1 MPNKRLN
8 DFLEFYEKF
17 GIIAIL
23 LIELIVFSFS
33 SKNFLTAT
41 NLFIVARQISFVGI
55 AAVGMTMVL
64 LVGHIDIS
72 VGAILAF
79 SGCLSA
85 TLMTEYNL
93 PIFVAI
99 LISVV
104 ISGFFGFLTG
114 TITTLL
120 NIYSLITSL
129 AMQIIIKGFTFLMT
143 HGASVTGLSKE
154 FKYFGQGF
162 VFDVVPIPVIIMLVI
177 FLIGFIVLNKTF
189 LGRRIYSVGGNTEAA
204 RLSGI
209 HTKKVVV
216 WTFVISGVTAGIAG
230 VLMSARL
237 GVGQPSTGADFAMD
251 VLTATM
257 LGGISLQGGKGF
269 VLNALLGSFII
280 GILSNGLVMLGVLEY
295 WQWIIK
301 GLVFI
306 TAIAMSTIEARRNGA

>member
-1 MPNKRLN
+1 MLAKRPLN
-8 DFLEFYEKF
+8 FRLFYEKF
-17 GIIAIL
+17 GIIFLLLLEIAI
-23 LIELIVFSFS
+23 FSIT
-33 SKNFLTAT
+33 SKNFLTVN
-41 NLFIVARQISFVGI
+41 NLFLVARQVSFYGI

-79 SGCLSA
+79 SGCLTA

-93 PIFVAI
+93 PIYLAV
-99 LISVV
+99 LIS
-104 ISGFFGFLTG
+104 IGMSGLFGLITG
-114 TITTLL
+114 TVTTVL

-143 HGASVTGLSKE
+143 GGASVKGLPTE
-154 FKYFGQGF
+154 FKFFGQGF
-162 VFDVVPIPVIIMLVI
+162 IFQVVPVPVVIMLAI
-177 FLIGFIVLNKTF
+177 FLLGFIILNTTY
-189 LGRRIYSVGGNTEAA
+189 LGRRIYAVGGNTEAA

-209 HTKKVVV
+209 HTKSIVII
-216 WTFVISGVTAGIAG
+216 TFVISGITAGIAG
-230 VLMSARL
+230 VLMAARL

-280 GILSNGLVMLGVLEY
+280 GILTNGLVMLGVMEY

-306 TAIAMSTIEARRNGA
+306 TAVAMSSFEAKKN

>member
-1 MPNKRLN
+1 MLAKRPLN
-8 DFLEFYEKF
+8 FRLFYEKF
-17 GIIAIL
+17 GIILLLLLEIL
-23 LIELIVFSFS
+23 IFSIT
-33 SKNFLTAT
+33 SKNFLTVN
-41 NLFIVARQISFVGI
+41 NLFLVARQVSFYGI

-79 SGCLSA
+79 SGCLAA

-93 PIFVAI
+93 PIYIAV
-99 LISVV
+99 LIS
-104 ISGFFGFLTG
+104 IGMGGLFGLVTG
-114 TITTLL
+114 TVTTVL

-143 HGASVTGLSKE
+143 RGASVKGLPTE
-154 FKYFGQGF
+154 FKYFGQGY
-162 VFDVVPIPVIIMLVI
+162 VFDVVPVPVVIMLVT
-177 FLIGFIVLNKTF
+177 FLLGFIILNTTY
-189 LGRRIYSVGGNTEAA
+189 LGRRIYAVGGNTEAA

-209 HTKKVVV
+209 HTKSIVII
-216 WTFVISGVTAGIAG
+216 TFVISGITAGIAG
-230 VLMSARL
+230 VLMAARL

-280 GILSNGLVMLGVLEY
+280 GILTNGLVMLGVMEY

-306 TAIAMSTIEARRNGA
+306 TAVAMSSFEAKKS